1 MGLVNI
7 DEQQYRALPLMNQSA
22 IKHGMRSMAHMKAYM
37 DGEIKFTSDALSLG
51 SLVHAVVLEEE
62 YFSDMYALMPKIDRR
77 TKAGKQAYEDFLAV
91 NADREIC
98 KEEDW
103 ETAMKMRESVWS
115 HPAAAPLLK
124 RKGKAEQT
132 VTGQDPDS
140 GIDCKGRIDLLLEGK
155 GRQKPM
161 IVDLK
166 TTQDAGPDFAKSI
179 AKFGY
184 HMQAAFY
191 QAGMMYGEKRNCGF
205 TIIAVEKTAPYAVGV
220 YLMDKAALEQ
230 GRKNYKKVLTSWKNA
245 VHSDSYPAYS
255 SSPETLSLPD
265 WALESEPLTI

>member
-7 DEQQYRALPLMNQSA
+7 DEDQYRSLPHINQSA
-22 IKHGMRSMAHMKAYM
+22 IKYGQKSMAHMRAYL

-62 YFSDMYALMPKIDRR
+62 YFKDMYAIMPKFDRR
-77 TKAGKQAYEDFLAV
+77 TKKGKADYEEFCQI
-91 NADREIC
+91 NEDRVIC

-103 ETAMKMRESVWS
+103 ETAMLMRDAVRS
-115 HPAAAPLLK
+115 HPAASALLR
-124 RKGKAEQT
+124 RKGKVEQSLT
-132 VTGQDPDS
+132 WEDPDS
-140 GIDCKGRIDLLLEGK
+140 GLNCKGRIDLLLEGR

-184 HMQAAFY
+184 HTQAAFY
-191 QAGMMYGEKRNCGF
+191 QDGMMHGENRNCGF
-205 TIIAVEKTAPYAVGV
+205 TIIAVEKQPPYAVGV
-220 YLMDKAALEQ
+220 YLLDKAALEQ
-230 GRKNYKKVLTSWKNA
+230 GRKNYKKVLISWSKS
-245 VHSDSYPAYS
+245 VQSGTYQGYSDA
-255 SSPETLSLPD
+255 PETLSLPD
-265 WALESEPLTI
+265 WAIEHEPLTV

>member
-62 YFSDMYALMPKIDRR
+62 YFSDMYAIMPKIDRR

-132 VTGQDPDS
+132 ITWNDPDS

-166 TTQDAGPDFAKSI
+166 TTQDAGPDFAK
-179 AKFGY
+179 ALLKFGGGLAIDNDD
-184 HMQAAFY
+184 QA
-191 QAGMMYGEKRNCGF
+191 
-205 TIIAVEKTAPYAVGV
+205 
-220 YLMDKAALEQ
+220 LWL
-230 GRKNYKKVLTSWKNA
+230 A
-245 VHSDSYPAYS
+245 VHGANCYGYDKV
-255 SSPETLSLPD
+255 SLDDRYQWCLDNIDKIKRTVEDPYGYKWWTEAD
-265 WALESEPLTI
+265 EPWQFLAFCYEWSNFEAKGYGFL

>member
-7 DEQQYRALPLMNQSA
+7 DEQQYRALPLINQSA

-37 DGEIKFTSDALSLG
+37 DGEIKYTSDALSLG

-62 YFSDMYALMPKIDRR
+62 YFADMYAIMPKIDRR
-77 TKAGKQAYEDFLAV
+77 TKAGKQHYEEFMAI

-103 ETAMKMRESVWS
+103 EIAMKMRESVWS

-132 VTGQDPDS
+132 ITWNDPDS

-184 HMQAAFY
+184 HTQAAFY
-191 QAGMMYGEKRNCGF
+191 QDGMMHGEKRNCGF

-245 VHSDSYPAYS
+245 VHSNSYPAYS

>member
-62 YFSDMYALMPKIDRR
+62 YFSDMYAIMPKIDRR

-132 VTGQDPDS
+132 ITWNDPDS

-191 QAGMMYGEKRNCGF
+191 QDGMMYGEKRNCGF

>member
-62 YFSDMYALMPKIDRR
+62 YFSDMYAIMPKIDRR

-132 VTGQDPDS
+132 ITWNDPDS

-191 QAGMMYGEKRNCGF
+191 QDGMMYGEKRNCGF

-230 GRKNYKKVLTSWKNA
+230 GRKNYKKVLTSLKNA